1 MQAKTTGCA
10 SWRSEQEVTGRGKR
24 EKIVLSE
31 FENKKIARL
40 RNRDLSLQVFQE
52 LSRGLPAGVSE
63 KAGLDSDQRP
73 RKRCGREK
81 EER

>member
-1 MQAKTTGCA
+1 M
-10 SWRSEQEVTGRGKR
+10 
-24 EKIVLSE
+24 LSE

-40 RNRDLSLQVFQE
+40 RNRDLSLPVFQE